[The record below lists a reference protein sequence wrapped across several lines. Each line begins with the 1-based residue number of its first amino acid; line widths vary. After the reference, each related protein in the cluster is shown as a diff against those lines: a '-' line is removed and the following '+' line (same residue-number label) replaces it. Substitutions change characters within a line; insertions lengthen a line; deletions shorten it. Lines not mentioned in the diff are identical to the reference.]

1 MLFLELD
8 LDPGPVLEEMRSQ
21 DLLTPVEAA
30 ELSTWFKAS
39 CHSPEPLELP
49 EPLYRAL
56 MQAIALRQL
65 DPEQATRH

>member
-1 MLFLELD
+1 MLFLEMAPGLTVDD
-8 LDPGPVLEEMRSQ
+8 LRSQ
-21 DLLTPVEAA
+21 GLLTLETA
-30 ELSTWFKAS
+30 EELEHWFQAS
-39 CHSPEPLELP
+39 CRNPEPLELP

>member
-1 MLFLELD
+1 MLFLEMEPGLTVDD
-8 LDPGPVLEEMRSQ
+8 LRSQ
-21 DLLTPVEAA
+21 GLLTLETA
-30 ELSTWFKAS
+30 EELEHWFQAS
-39 CHSPEPLELP
+39 CSSPEPLELP

>member
-1 MLFLELD
+1 MLFLEMEPGLTVDD
-8 LDPGPVLEEMRSQ
+8 LRSQ

>member
-8 LDPGPVLEEMRSQ
+8 PDLTLDELRSQ
-21 DLLTPVEAA
+21 DLLTAAQQA

>member
-21 DLLTPVEAA
+21 DLLTPAEAA

-39 CHSPEPLELP
+39 CSSPEPLELP
-49 EPLYRAL
+49 EPLYL
-56 MQAIALRQL
+56 MLVHATYLAQI
-65 DPEQATRH
+65 DPETATRH